1 MGSELSCTYPNAW
14 NRLGESKSRK
24 SADFI
29 EGDVVRANIDRPNDK
44 VKETLGK
51 RYLLRVLIGSVSL
64 ASTSGS
70 R

>member
-1 MGSELSCTYPNAW
+1 MYLSE
-14 NRLGESKSRK
+14 RLEQGVGERKSRK
-24 SADFI
+24 SADFT
-29 EGDVVRANIDRPNDK
+29 EGDVVRANIDWPNDN

-64 ASTSGS
+64 ASPSGS